1 MSDLV
6 EKVAREMTRSMNADP
21 DQVIDGVI
29 MWHHFI
35 PDARAAIKA
44 VLEYYSDP
52 RNISDRMADARLTE
66 LNIDDIRSNHRTAIA
81 SAMAAA
87 LRQLEASDHE

>member
-6 EKVAREMTRSMNADP
+6 TKVFDELKTARNAPWRD
-21 DQVIDGVI
+21 DK
-29 MWHHFI
+29 HE
-35 PDARAAIKA
+35 ARLAIKA
-44 VLEYYSDP
+44 VLSHYSDP

-81 SAMAAA
+81 AAMAAA
-87 LRQLEASDHE
+87 LKQLEGSE